1 MKKEISSHTQGVT
14 KTSPKYI
21 LRNAEK
27 DSVEEEGNAEA
38 SILRFAVPFLMD
50 ALVVCSVLFYFVCF
64 YRILFL
70 TYSF

>member
-50 ALVVCSVLFYFVCF
+50 ALVVCSVRVSSILFVSIVFYF
-64 YRILFL
+64 
-70 TYSF
+70 